1 MVKIKTSTVFRAG
14 TDMVGA
20 VTHFSYQFLLGK
32 MDNLRGAIFMIGSPE
47 INKVI
52 GKNIISHFKRKWV

>member
-1 MVKIKTSTVFRAG
+1 
-14 TDMVGA
+14 MVGA